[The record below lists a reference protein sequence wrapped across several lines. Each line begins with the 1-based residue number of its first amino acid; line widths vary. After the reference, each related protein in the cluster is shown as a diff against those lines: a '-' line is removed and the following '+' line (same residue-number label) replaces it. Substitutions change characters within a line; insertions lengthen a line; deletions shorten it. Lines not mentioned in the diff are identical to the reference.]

1 VLAHRT
7 DAGARRRKGN
17 AALAPGSKPQSNA
30 PMRECSG
37 LDEVRTCIDDVDR
50 RLIKLLAERRAYV
63 VQASKFKESKADVRA
78 PARVEQ
84 VISKVRMLA
93 GAEGIEPDLVEALY
107 RRMIEGFIEIESAAH
122 RGRE

>member
-1 VLAHRT
+1 
-7 DAGARRRKGN
+7 
-17 AALAPGSKPQSNA
+17 
-30 PMRECSG
+30 MRECSS

-50 RLIKLLAERRAYV
+50 RLIKLLAERRGYV
-63 VQASKFKESKADVRA
+63 LQASKFKKSNADVRA

-84 VISKVRMLA
+84 VISKVRTLA

-122 RGRE
+122 RGRDRGGPA